1 MFSTAHMDGLSTFLA
16 SGKIKADSCGGLVS
30 CALLRPW
37 VLYQGDLASDKHK
50 FMQRLIFSNTE
61 DIASKPNFV
70 GSTQLKKYNQTR
82 LNKQANKIKS
92 PDFKSV
98 KGCRPMSMTWL
109 YTWLNDLA
117 EKQVLIILLIV
128 VG

>member
-1 MFSTAHMDGLSTFLA
+1 MLSPVHTHGLSTLLA
-16 SGKIKADSCGGLVS
+16 SEKIKADSCGGLVS
-30 CALLRPW
+30 CALLSPG

-61 DIASKPNFV
+61 DIASKPIFV

-98 KGCRPMSMTWL
+98 KSYRPRSMT
-109 YTWLNDLA
+109 
-117 EKQVLIILLIV
+117 
-128 VG
+128 